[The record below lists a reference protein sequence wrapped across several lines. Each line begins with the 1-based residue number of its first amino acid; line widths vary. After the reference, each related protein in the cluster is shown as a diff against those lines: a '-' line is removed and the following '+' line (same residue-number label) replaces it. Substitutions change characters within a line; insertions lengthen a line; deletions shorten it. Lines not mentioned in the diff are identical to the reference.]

1 MTYPKRNR
9 QVPVKT
15 VFLMF
20 LTLSSLV
27 CILAWQLGQHNSI
40 EYAGTS
46 CDFIVNFSL
55 FPEND
60 YVVVNVK
67 A

>member
-27 CILAWQLGQHNSI
+27 CIFAWQLGQHNSI

-46 CDFIVNFSL
+46 CDFIVNFFFLS
-55 FPEND
+55 
-60 YVVVNVK
+60 
-67 A
+67 